1 MLRFS
6 PSVNSEFKRNMYKDK
21 EFLKSC
27 NLMDYSLLLI
37 VFEKKEYNDEESLG
51 TRKLSPGK
59 SKIYKK

>member
-1 MLRFS
+1 MRLP
-6 PSVNSEFKRNMYKDK
+6 PSVKSEFKRNMYKDK

-51 TRKLSPGK
+51 AFVNVK
-59 SKIYKK
+59 